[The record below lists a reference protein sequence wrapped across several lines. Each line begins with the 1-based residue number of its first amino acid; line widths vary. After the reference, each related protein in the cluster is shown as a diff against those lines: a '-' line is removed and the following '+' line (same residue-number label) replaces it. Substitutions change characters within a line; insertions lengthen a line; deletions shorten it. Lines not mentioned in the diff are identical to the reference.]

1 MTPAET
7 KIYEKYVKVVNLSTS
22 GVSGER
28 DNAKRIKLK
37 MERENA
43 WLVSEHARQSAPPP
57 PPPPPSPKPEAEP
70 KKPKREASPKPS
82 PSSETTP
89 PPRQSEGGRTVIDW
103 EKIFNFAKD
112 VVGQAEDFVDTVSQA
127 SFGNDLAESATIR
140 SKLTPSG
147 KLNIVVSI
155 PPEVLDML
163 SECNDMQLLAFRN
176 TLVQAF
182 AAEMGAI
189 LDLGDE

>member
-7 KIYEKYVKVVNLSTS
+7 KIYEKYVKVVTLANS

-28 DNAKRIKLK
+28 DNAMRIRMK

-43 WLVSEHARQSAPPP
+43 WLVNEHAKQNAPPP
-57 PPPPPSPKPEAEP
+57 PPPPPPEPEP
-70 KKPKREASPKPS
+70 RKPKRAAPPDPP
-82 PSSETTP
+82 PSSSAAP
-89 PPRQSEGGRTVIDW
+89 PPRQSEAGRTVIDW
-103 EKIFNFAKD
+103 EKIFTFARD

-182 AAEMGAI
+182 SAEMGAI